1 MERPLSPPPTEQ
13 FRDLYPHLS
22 QWLQYIPTL
31 IPRISKYSAT
41 LDLSSISAN
50 TVVRQTFTVPGI
62 DVSDTIFINPPSL
75 PAGIEMLASYRVS
88 ADDTIIIPFW
98 NSTGGAINPAPDT
111 FTIWAFR

>member
-1 MERPLSPPPTEQ
+1 MERPLSPPPTDQ
-13 FRDLYPHLS
+13 FRDLYPHLN

-31 IPRISKYSAT
+31 IPRISQYSAT
-41 LDLSSISAN
+41 LNIASIAAN
-50 TVVRQTFTVPGI
+50 FVDRQTFTVPGI
-62 DVSDTIFINPPSL
+62 DVSDKIFINPPSL

-98 NSTGGAINPAPDT
+98 NSTGGAIDPASAI